1 MYAQTEDE
9 VRLRRLSFSV
19 SFNDTAGTK
28 LVGATSGAQ
37 ADIGSVYEDDT
48 TRAIGD
54 NSVITAN
61 TLAANGIVSEVEIL
75 ASGYGYNHDAELTL
89 VPANTENQ
97 IVVTGTAN
105 VHFTGQGE
113 GTWRDQESFLNTKY
127 IHDNDFYQTHSYVIE
142 SGLSLD
148 KYRDILLKVAH
159 VGGTRLFGKVISENI
174 GNTTLTTSSSTTTIG
189 ATAANGLFTE
199 S

>member
-1 MYAQTEDE
+1 M
-9 VRLRRLSFSV
+9 
-19 SFNDTAGTK
+19 
-28 LVGATSGAQ
+28 
-37 ADIGSVYEDDT
+37 
-48 TRAIGD
+48 
-54 NSVITAN
+54 
-61 TLAANGIVSEVEIL
+61 
-75 ASGYGYNHDAELTL
+75 
-89 VPANTENQ
+89 
-97 IVVTGTAN
+97 
-105 VHFTGQGE
+105 
-113 GTWRDQESFLNTKY
+113 NTKY